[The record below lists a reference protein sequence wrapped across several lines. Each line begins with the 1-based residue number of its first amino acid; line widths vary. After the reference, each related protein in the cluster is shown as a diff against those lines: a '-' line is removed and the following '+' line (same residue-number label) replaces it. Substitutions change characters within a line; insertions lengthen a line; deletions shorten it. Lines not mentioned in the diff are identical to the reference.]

1 MSMCEVEGETFRK
14 VAAVNHRAWIAQL
27 NNEFRSL
34 LLQQELD
41 LSPCSSKRNSKRIW
55 LSEMH
60 KVPFLERQ
68 NGFEKITLKVEV

>member
-1 MSMCEVEGETFRK
+1 MNMQEVDGGGFIKVVIVSHGE
-14 VAAVNHRAWIAQL
+14 WITKL
-27 NNEFRSL
+27 HNEFHDL
-34 LLQQELD
+34 LLQQD
-41 LSPCSSKRNSKRIW
+41 MSFSPCSSKRNSKRIW